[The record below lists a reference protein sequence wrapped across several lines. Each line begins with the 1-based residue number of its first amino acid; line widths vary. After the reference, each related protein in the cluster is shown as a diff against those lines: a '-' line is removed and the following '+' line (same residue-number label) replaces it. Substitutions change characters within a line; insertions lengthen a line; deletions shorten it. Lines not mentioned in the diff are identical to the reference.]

1 MTILN
6 SLTFSIGNDPVSY
19 SFTDQELY
27 DLDRYLWVDYII
39 ESVWQYYNDAYAGRM
54 EITDDEEDEIIK
66 IVETIYSLEEEIMD
80 LLIRGNIDFAMITAY
95 KELHNVSNWPTRF
108 C

>member
-1 MTILN
+1 MPLTIHTLAFLN
-6 SLTFSIGNDPVSY
+6 GHNKVNHTFSDE
-19 SFTDQELY
+19 ELY
-27 DLDRYLWVDYII
+27 DMDVYYII
-39 ESVWQYYNDAYAGRM
+39 ESVWQYYNDTYAGRM

-95 KELHNVSNWPTRF
+95 KELYNVSNWPTRF

>member
-6 SLTFSIGNDPVSY
+6 SLTFSTGNDSVSY
-19 SFTDQELY
+19 SFTDSELY

-39 ESVWQYYNDAYAGRM
+39 ESLWTYYQATYTGRC
-54 EITDDEEDEIIK
+54 EITVQEEDEIIK
-66 IVETIYSLEEEIMD
+66 IVETIYSLEEEIMG
-80 LLIRGNIDFAMITAY
+80 LLTQGNIDFAMITAY

>member
-1 MTILN
+1 MNHI
-6 SLTFSIGNDPVSY
+6 FIDE
-19 SFTDQELY
+19 ELY
-27 DLDRYLWVDYII
+27 DMDKYLWLDFII
-39 ESVWQYYNDAYAGRM
+39 ESLWTYYQASYIGRC
-54 EITDDEEDEIIK
+54 EITVQEEEEIIK

-80 LLIRGNIDFAMITAY
+80 ILTRGNIDFAMITAY